1 MDKGRN
7 TRLRSPPH
15 RQHPYAHRAIGGYE
29 HAFLRASR
37 THHHPLLRAEG
48 ACAAWGLEQKKG
60 MVKKGTQAGMLCV
73 RLRWNMES
81 RVGPV
86 PAGPPAPL
94 HRHGAESA
102 CAALGL
108 GTKEGCGEKGRAEGH
123 AMREARV
130 EWNTV
135 AIG

>member
-1 MDKGRN
+1 
-7 TRLRSPPH
+7 
-15 RQHPYAHRAIGGYE
+15 
-29 HAFLRASR
+29 
-37 THHHPLLRAEG
+37 
-48 ACAAWGLEQKKG
+48 

-73 RLRWNMES
+73 RLRRNMES

-94 HRHGAESA
+94 HYHGAESA
-102 CAALGL
+102 CTALGL
-108 GTKEGCGEKGRAEGH
+108 GMKEGCGEKGCAEGH
-123 AMREARV
+123 AMHEARV

>member
-1 MDKGRN
+1 
-7 TRLRSPPH
+7 
-15 RQHPYAHRAIGGYE
+15 
-29 HAFLRASR
+29 
-37 THHHPLLRAEG
+37 
-48 ACAAWGLEQKKG
+48 
-60 MVKKGTQAGMLCV
+60 VKKGTQAGMLCV

-86 PAGPPAPL
+86 PAGPPAPP

-123 AMREARV
+123 AMHEARV